1 MRVSAAHT
9 CCTLSNLVLTA
20 PKYSDIIHNHLLIKY
35 ERWPNTLIMMA
46 AVEVGSWWIMAL
58 CIGIVTGETL
68 KNCHYSRCAYR
79 IYIYEFD
86 CHGHG
91 PSSVRASVHVFVCVC
106 VVR

>member
-1 MRVSAAHT
+1 
-9 CCTLSNLVLTA
+9 
-20 PKYSDIIHNHLLIKY
+20 
-35 ERWPNTLIMMA
+35 MMA

-106 VVR
+106 VCGALIVYAAVWMMAKRAQLDQYYLILWRGTYARCKHTFV